1 MVTLGQKIGLLKG
14 LLHGAVAPAGPFMVT
29 ADVTSRCNL
38 QCLGCRSHSPYAPF
52 PVESAP
58 DVPLP
63 FMEKLCDGLRQR
75 QTSYLILSGDGEP
88 MLHPRIFD
96 IVAMG
101 KRAGC
106 HVTLFTN
113 GTLLTQ
119 ANAVSLRECGLDVL
133 RVSLWASSS
142 REYEDNYPGV
152 PPGLFTTVA
161 GGLRRVAASKGG
173 RPPRLILHQPLNRH
187 NMHGLRDFIELAA
200 DTGCDGISFSPLRTW
215 GGKLLEEFVI
225 GGEDLPGL
233 RGELRKARGWLDERG
248 LSHNIEEVLKR
259 FEVGENVWAAVPC
272 YIAWLHLR
280 VRLNGTVQA
289 CLTCD
294 RDLGNL
300 HRQTLSEIWN
310 GEPMRQLR
318 RELRRNPETS
328 IAGNFDCSFC
338 CYLAANLRV
347 HKYYRWLAP
356 MANSGGC
363 R

>member
-14 LLHGAVAPAGPFMVT
+14 LLHGEVAPSGPFMVT

-38 QCLGCRSHSPYAPF
+38 QCLGCRSHSSYAPF
-52 PVESAP
+52 PAENAP
-58 DVPLP
+58 DISLP
-63 FMEKLCDGLRQR
+63 FMEKLCDDLRRR
-75 QTSYLILSGDGEP
+75 QSSYLILTGDGEP

-96 IVAMG
+96 IVTMG

-106 HVTLFTN
+106 HVILFTN

-133 RVSLWASSS
+133 RVSLWASSIP
-142 REYEDNYPGV
+142 ECQENYPGT
-152 PPGLFTTVA
+152 PPGLFTTVTE
-161 GGLRRVAASKGG
+161 GLRRVAASKNG

-187 NMHGLRDFIELAA
+187 NMRGLLDFMELAA
-200 DTGCDGISFSPLRTW
+200 GTGCDGVSFSPMRTW
-215 GGKLLEEFVI
+215 GGAPLKEFII
-225 GGEDLPGL
+225 GDEDLPRL
-233 RGELRKARGWLDERG
+233 RDELRKARRWLDERG

-280 VRLNGTVQA
+280 VRLDGTVQA

-294 RDLGNL
+294 RNLGNL
-300 HRQTLSEIWN
+300 RHQTLGDIWN
-310 GEPMRQLR
+310 GEPMRRLR
-318 RELRRNPETS
+318 RELRRNSKT
-328 IAGNFDCSFC
+328 ALADNCDCGYC
-338 CYLAANLRV
+338 CYLAANQRV

-356 MANSGGC
+356 IANLGDC